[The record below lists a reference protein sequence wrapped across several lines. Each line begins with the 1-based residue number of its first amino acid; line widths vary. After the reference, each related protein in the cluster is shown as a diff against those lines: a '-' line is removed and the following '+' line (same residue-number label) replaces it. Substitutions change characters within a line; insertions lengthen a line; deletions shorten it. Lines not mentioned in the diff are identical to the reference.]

1 MVSEPYIKEFSY
13 SQDGVNSINSLQISD
28 NEQNHY
34 IRNYPTVY
42 VINDEK
48 KDKYDVY
55 VGETNNIVQRTLQ
68 HLNADPKN
76 RDDWDGLKK
85 SKNPNMYVIAHDHF
99 NKSLTLDVENRLML
113 YLGSSPYVNRI
124 NNRRTNGQG
133 EYFPVEELDEIFG
146 KIWRKL
152 NKRNQNLFPAMEVI
166 KNEAIFKASPFHKLT
181 AEQSQAKFTISNK
194 IREILS
200 DSKSVD
206 EHLIMVTGDAGAGK
220 TVLLS
225 SLFYDLTQGDESRD
239 VHLMVNHDEQIKVYQ
254 TISKKLGLDV
264 SKVTKPTSFINK
276 YSKNNKA
283 DVALVDEAHLLW
295 TQGHLGY
302 KGSNQLNDL
311 LKRAKVVIAIFDA
324 NQILRNQQI
333 LSNEQIK
340 KLREKALNTGDLIE
354 LHNQL
359 RMQASDSTINWIKNL
374 IEDQTIGILP
384 EDDSYKVKV
393 FDTPQQLEDA
403 IDYENVLDVDSD
415 YKNGISRLVATYDW
429 PYVAKGKDVYKVKIG
444 NWELPWNY
452 QIKEH
457 PKIVNYQDL
466 SWTERPQT
474 IKEVGS
480 IYTIQGFDLNY
491 VGVILGPSIKYRDG
505 KIIFDKSVHFNK
517 DVTNNRTMENGEKKN
532 FGEELIKN
540 EMNVLMTRGV
550 HGLFIYAV
558 DEALREKLKS
568 SV

>member
-13 SQDGVNSINSLQISD
+13 SQDGVNLIKSLQISD
-28 NEQNHY
+28 NEQNRY
-34 IRNYPTVY
+34 IRDYPTVY

-76 RDDWDGLKK
+76 RDDWDDLKK
-85 SKNPNMYVIAHDHF
+85 AKNPNMYVIAHDHF

-113 YLGSSPYVNRI
+113 YLGGSQCVDRI
-124 NNRRTNGQG
+124 KNRRTNEQG
-133 EYFPVEELDEIFG
+133 EYYPVEEFDEIFE
-146 KIWRKL
+146 KIWREL
-152 NKRNQNLFPAMEVI
+152 NKRNHSLFPAMEEI
-166 KNEAIFKASPFHKLT
+166 RNEAIFKASPFHKLT
-181 AEQSQAKFTISNK
+181 AEQLQAKFTILNK

-200 DSKSVD
+200 DPNSED

-225 SLFYDLTQGDESRD
+225 SLFYDLTQDDENRD
-239 VHLMVNHDEQIKVYQ
+239 VHLMVNHNEHETVYR
-254 TISKKLGLDV
+254 TISKKLGIST
-264 SKVTKPTSFINK
+264 SKVTKPTNFINN
-276 YSKNNKA
+276 YSKYNRA
-283 DVALVDEAHLLW
+283 DVVLVDEAHLLW
-295 TQGHLGY
+295 TQGRQGY
-302 KGSNQLNDL
+302 RGSNQLRDL
-311 LKRAKVVIAIFDA
+311 LKRAKVVIAIFDE

-333 LSNEQIK
+333 LTNDQIK
-340 KLREKALNTGDLIE
+340 NLKEKALNTGDLIE

-359 RMQASDSTINWIKNL
+359 RMQANDSTINWIKNL
-374 IEDQTIGILP
+374 IENQTIGNLP

-403 IDYENVLDVDSD
+403 IDYENDLDVDSD

-429 PYVAKGKDVYKVKIG
+429 PYSSTGKDVYKVKIG

-452 QIKEH
+452 QIKDH
-457 PKIVNYQDL
+457 PKIVNYKDL
-466 SWTERPQT
+466 SWVEKPNT

-480 IYTIQGFDLNY
+480 IYSVQGFDLNY

>member
-13 SQDGVNSINSLQISD
+13 SQDGVNLIKSLQISD
-28 NEQNHY
+28 NEQNRY
-34 IRNYPTVY
+34 IRDYPTVY

-76 RDDWDGLKK
+76 RDDWDDLKK
-85 SKNPNMYVIAHDHF
+85 AKNPNMYVIAHDHF

-113 YLGSSPYVNRI
+113 YLGGSQCVDRI
-124 NNRRTNGQG
+124 KNRRTNEQG
-133 EYFPVEELDEIFG
+133 EYYPVEEFDEIFE
-146 KIWRKL
+146 KIWREL
-152 NKRNQNLFPAMEVI
+152 NKRNHSLFPAMEEI
-166 KNEAIFKASPFHKLT
+166 RNEAIFKASPFHKLT
-181 AEQSQAKFTISNK
+181 AEQLQAKFTILNK

-200 DSKSVD
+200 DPNSED

-225 SLFYDLTQGDESRD
+225 SLFYDLTQDDENRD
-239 VHLMVNHDEQIKVYQ
+239 VHLMVNYNEHETVYR
-254 TISKKLGLDV
+254 TISKKLGIST
-264 SKVTKPTSFINK
+264 SKVTKPTNFINN
-276 YSKNNKA
+276 YSKYNRA
-283 DVALVDEAHLLW
+283 DVVLVDEAHLLW
-295 TQGHLGY
+295 TQGRQGY
-302 KGSNQLNDL
+302 RGSNQLRDL
-311 LKRAKVVIAIFDA
+311 LERAKVVIAIFDE

-333 LSNEQIK
+333 LTNDQIK
-340 KLREKALNTGDLIE
+340 NLKEKALNTGDLIE

-359 RMQASDSTINWIKNL
+359 SMQASDSTINWIKNL
-374 IEDQTIGILP
+374 IENQTIGNLP

-403 IDYENVLDVDSD
+403 IDYENDLDVDSD

-429 PYVAKGKDVYKVKIG
+429 PYSSTGKDVYKVKIG

-452 QIKEH
+452 QIKDH
-457 PKIVNYQDL
+457 PKIVNYKDL
-466 SWTERPQT
+466 SWVEKPNT

-480 IYTIQGFDLNY
+480 IYSVQGFDLNY